1 MPFSCIDSKVF
12 YHSLLTK
19 VKKNF
24 VKFIKFGRGVDLL
37 LLFLFKG
44 TNDMDLRV
52 LLLLLAE
59 ALLGLF
65 LLYREGLL
73 RSRWAWVI
81 SSLLLIGAFALRAAV
96 LDYQTLD
103 YQNFLTRW
111 VDYFRDNGGFRA
123 LAHPIGN
130 YNIPYLYF
138 LALFSLS
145 GIKDL
150 YLIKL
155 LSILFDVLLA
165 WACERLAARF
175 TGNAARRLACFFTVL
190 YLPTVFL
197 NGAVWGQCDSIYV
210 ALAVLSI
217 ALALEDKPVLSMIC
231 IALSFGFKLQ
241 AVFVMP
247 VFAVLWM
254 YGKYNWKHFLIF
266 PLTYLLLVL
275 PAVLLGRPF
284 LDTLTLYASQTGSI
298 GSGLNYNSPSVFAV
312 FNRITEAQR
321 ASAIAIAAAFIYT
334 LNVLAVAFANR
345 RKLTDQAIL
354 GAALLFA
361 IGIPFLL
368 PHMHDRY
375 FFAADILSLV
385 LAFSVPVFSLTALLV
400 QFASLLG
407 YHAYLKMRYLLPMRY
422 GAAALILALAL
433 ALAAFL
439 TGLREPPKKARRKH
453 DG

>member
-1 MPFSCIDSKVF
+1 
-12 YHSLLTK
+12 
-19 VKKNF
+19 
-24 VKFIKFGRGVDLL
+24 
-37 LLFLFKG
+37 
-44 TNDMDLRV
+44 MDLRV
-52 LLLLLAE
+52 LFLLIPE

-73 RSRWAWVI
+73 QSRRTWFFSV
-81 SSLLLIGAFALRAAV
+81 LLLAGAFSLRAAV

-111 VDYFRDNGGFRA
+111 VAFFKENGGFRA
-123 LAHPIGN
+123 LAYPVGN

-138 LALFSLS
+138 LALFSYS

-150 YLIKL
+150 YLIKIL
-155 LSILFDVLLA
+155 TVLFDVLLA
-165 WACERLAARF
+165 WACLRLAARF
-175 TGNAARRLACFFTVL
+175 TKSKPRKLACFFTVL

-217 ALALEDKPVLSMIC
+217 ALALEDRPIPSMIC

-241 AVFVMP
+241 AVFVIP

-254 YGKYNWKHFLIF
+254 YGKFNWKHFLIF
-266 PLTYLLLVL
+266 PLTYVILVL

-298 GSGLNYNSPSVFAV
+298 GDGLNYNSPSIFAV
-312 FNRITEAQR
+312 FTQIADPKR
-321 ASAIAIAAAFIYT
+321 ASAIAIAAAAVYT
-334 LNVLAVAFANR
+334 LNVLAAAFANR

-375 FFAADILSLV
+375 FFAADILTLV
-385 LAFSVPVFSLTALLV
+385 LAFSAPLYCPAALLA

-422 GAAALILALAL
+422 GSAALILAFAL
-433 ALAAFL
+433 SLVYFL
-439 TGLREPPKKARRKH
+439 TGLREAPKKSRHGSPPKKSEKTP
-453 DG
+453 